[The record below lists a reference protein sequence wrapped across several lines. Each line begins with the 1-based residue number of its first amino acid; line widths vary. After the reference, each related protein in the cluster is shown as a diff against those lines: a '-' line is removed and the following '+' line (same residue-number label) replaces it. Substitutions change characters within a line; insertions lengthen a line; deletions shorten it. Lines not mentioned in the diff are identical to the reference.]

1 MERTTIKRQDLI
13 NYLLSGEAVKGIT
26 FISASWETTPKTNK
40 FVNGRGSAP
49 NPFHETVSKRTT
61 GAIGLLASDKLSSA
75 YENMVRRRQA
85 DTGRE
90 ADFQVGE
97 RAWGTKVPGTPLTFN
112 EKSGRYYLN
121 YMAAQKGVSL
131 AKAIEQ
137 DYGIQLTEQDHT
149 NLGSTAG
156 LTVRYEAIR
165 APKVE
170 YIFQGGTIAKDQII
184 GLQESSGG
192 NQGGL
197 NEDQKVVYRTV
208 AIDNITEL
216 SINGKRFLL
225 VD

>member
-1 MERTTIKRQDLI
+1 MEQTTIKRADLI
-13 NYLLSGEAVKGIT
+13 AYLLSGEAVKGIT
-26 FISASWETTPKTNK
+26 FISASWETTPKINK

-49 NPFHETVSKRTT
+49 NPFFDKVRKRTT

-75 YENMVRRRQA
+75 YQNMVRRRQA
-85 DTGRE
+85 ETGRE

-112 EKSGRYYLN
+112 EKNGQYYLN

-137 DYGIQLTEQDHT
+137 DYGIQLTEQDHA
-149 NLGSTAG
+149 NLGSTAE

-170 YIFQGGTIAKDQII
+170 YLYEGGTIAKDQLI

-197 NEDQKVVYRTV
+197 SEEQKVVYRTV

-216 SINGKRFLL
+216 AINGKRFVL

>member
-1 MERTTIKRQDLI
+1 MEKTIIKREELI
-13 NYLLSGEAVKGIT
+13 KYLLSGEAVKGIT
-26 FISASWETTPKTNK
+26 FISASWETTPKVNK
-40 FVNGRGSAP
+40 FVNGRGSAL
-49 NPFHETVSKRTT
+49 NPFFDTVRKRTT
-61 GAIGLLASDKLSSA
+61 GAVGLLASDKLSSA
-75 YENMVRRRQA
+75 YENMVRKRQV

-97 RAWGTKVPGTPLTFN
+97 RAWGTKVAGTPLTFN
-112 EKSGRYYLN
+112 EKNGKYYLN

-137 DYGIQLTEQDHT
+137 DYGIQLTEQDHA
-149 NLGSTAG
+149 NLGATAG
-156 LTVRYEAIR
+156 LTVRYEAIH

-170 YIFQGGTIAKDQII
+170 YIYQGSPIAKDQLI

-197 NEDQKVVYRTV
+197 SDDQKVVYRTV
-208 AIDNITEL
+208 DIGNITEL
-216 SINGKRFLL
+216 AINGKRFVL